1 MRDPI
6 GTPRYFSLW
15 PCSSVLIR
23 FPSIRSG
30 IDALTLPLVK
40 VIAAHL
46 APLNWSPKVEVTEHG
61 GEGGLELVWAL
72 PHDRDV
78 IGI

>member
-1 MRDPI
+1 
-6 GTPRYFSLW
+6 
-15 PCSSVLIR
+15 
-23 FPSIRSG
+23 
-30 IDALTLPLVK
+30 LPLVK